1 MKSDN
6 SSPPHLA
13 SEYDAQVRSTIPYY
27 DSFHDETIKL
37 LKSMRLQP
45 RIWLDTGCGTG
56 TFAKKALLV
65 FPNTS
70 FILADPSREMLT
82 IAKQKLKIE
91 VAARKVKFLNPV
103 PTQDL
108 GGYKDRFDVIT
119 AIQSHHYL
127 MPLDR
132 EKASYTCFDMLR
144 TGGVYVTFENVRPMT
159 RKGLYI
165 GKEYWKQF
173 QAENG
178 KNKGAVQKHLE
189 RFDTEFF
196 PITPEDHLLL
206 LRRIG
211 FSVVEFLWFS
221 YMQAGFYCIK

>member
-1 MKSDN
+1 VKCDN
-6 SSPPHLA
+6 STPHIA
-13 SEYDAQVRSTIPYY
+13 SQYDVQVRSTIPYY

-37 LKSMRLQP
+37 LKSMSLQP

-65 FPNTS
+65 FPNTR
-70 FILADPSREMLT
+70 FVLADPSGEMLT

-91 VAARKVKFLNPV
+91 FATRKVKFLKPV
-103 PTQDL
+103 STQDL
-108 GGYKDRFDVIT
+108 SGYQDRFDVIT

-132 EKASYTCFDMLR
+132 EKATCTCFEMLKV
-144 TGGVYVTFENVRPMT
+144 GGVYVTFENVRPMT
-159 RKGLYI
+159 RKGLDI
-165 GKEYWKQF
+165 GKEYWEQF
-173 QAENG
+173 QIENG
-178 KNKGAVQKHLE
+178 KDRAAVRKHFK

-206 LRRIG
+206 LGRIG

-221 YMQAGFYCIK
+221 YMQAGFYCVK